1 MSLWHHPR
9 IMTGLCTAAV
19 LVCAAAPAVFLTAVD
34 AATLGRSERVQ
45 NAYTAPTPKGEDYY
59 ILRQLTA
66 RQQQSA
72 AAYSPPAEE
81 EETPSAL
88 KMYIGAQ
95 NSLESMTNGYEYQET
110 VNAALQG
117 LADSGVIASS
127 WADWATDWAA
137 GGYYQNYEGQTY
149 DLGVP
154 YYATDSLGFVTLKR
168 FAMEQGALY
177 TAFSLTMDSRT
188 GVVTQVW
195 ISAPREKDAAPAAPD
210 EAGLRA
216 FADQAGLEN
225 LGDWAAPDQTPYT
238 HALYSANGEALITAT
253 VSPYEYTG
261 WVNNTTVLSDRWFQS
276 LSLQPC
282 TAEELPVLVS

>member
-1 MSLWHHPR
+1 MSLWQHPR
-9 IMTGLCTAAV
+9 WMAGLCTGAV

-34 AATLGRSERVQ
+34 AAALGRSAAVAD
-45 NAYTAPTPKGEDYY
+45 AYQAPMPQGSDYY

-66 RQQQSA
+66 RQQQNSA
-72 AAYSPPAEE
+72 VLNHPSEE
-81 EETPSAL
+81 EKTPSAL

-95 NSLESMTNGYEYQET
+95 NGLESMMNGYQYKET
-110 VNAALQG
+110 VDAAFQA
-117 LADSGVIASS
+117 LADCGAIAPE
-127 WADWATDWAA
+127 WAAWATDW
-137 GGYYQNYEGQTY
+137 GQNEYYEIYSGRAY
-149 DLGVP
+149 DLSTP

-168 FAMEQGALY
+168 FALEQGALY
-177 TAFSLTMDSRT
+177 TVFSLTMDSRT

-195 ISAPREKDAAPAAPD
+195 VSTPRQGENAPVAPD

-225 LGDWAAPDQTPYT
+225 LGDWAVPEQTPYA

-253 VSPYEYTG
+253 VSPYEYSG
-261 WVNNTTVLSDRWFQS
+261 WNDGNTITSDRWFLS

-282 TAEELPVLVS
+282 TAEELPTIVS